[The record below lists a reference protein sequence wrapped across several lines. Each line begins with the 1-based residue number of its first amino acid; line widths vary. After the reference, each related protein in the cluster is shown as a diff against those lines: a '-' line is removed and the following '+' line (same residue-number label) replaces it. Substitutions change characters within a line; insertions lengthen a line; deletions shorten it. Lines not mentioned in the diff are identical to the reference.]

1 MCISG
6 SGRHI
11 RPAPRRDNPRWPL
24 PLFPGLDGPA
34 GVPPGQPPISQ
45 GEGDHDRNW
54 TRPGT
59 ANQRTDTRLVR
70 YAPAGPRPVST
81 AVTAAVRRILS
92 RASTVGNY
100 LYLPEHLS
108 PGLYAQVDRVLRAA
122 GGQWKGG
129 RVGAHV
135 FPGDATAALDGILAA
150 TRVTSARQRDQW
162 YPTPAEV
169 VDELL
174 AAAELCKG
182 LEVLEPSAGEGA
194 IALAAAQAGCAVD
207 CVELDTGR
215 AQAIERA
222 GVARKVWCADFLAM
236 PPRPVYHAVVMN
248 PPFARNADTRHVE
261 HARRFLRPGGVLAAV
276 MGGGIQSRSDRA
288 ARRICSLADGIWP
301 LPEGSFRESGTDM
314 KTTLVVIRAPGGRV
328 PDGPVRVSL
337 DLTVTWM
344 RRFHPPTGRRATSYI
359 ESGFGGRDRIFR
371 WAGDC
376 VGCGQ
381 RTWAHDD
388 GADDV
393 RGAFGWWT
401 ACPVTDGDFA
411 DEQMPAEA
419 SWPRCGACWD
429 SGEKTDEIKHK
440 ILTRDAD
447 GSRPADDEP
456 ALTLF

>member
-1 MCISG
+1 M
-6 SGRHI
+6 
-11 RPAPRRDNPRWPL
+11 
-24 PLFPGLDGPA
+24 
-34 GVPPGQPPISQ
+34 
-45 GEGDHDRNW
+45 
-54 TRPGT
+54 
-59 ANQRTDTRLVR
+59 
-70 YAPAGPRPVST
+70 ST
-81 AVTAAVRRILS
+81 AVTAGVRGILS
-92 RASTVGNY
+92 RASTVGNQ
-100 LYLPEHLS
+100 LYLPDHLP

-129 RVGAHV
+129 LTGAHV
-135 FPGDATAALDGILAA
+135 FPGDATAALAGILAA

-174 AAAELCKG
+174 AAAELCPG

-194 IALAAAQAGCAVD
+194 IAVAAAEAGCAVD
-207 CVELDTGR
+207 CVEIDSQR

-222 GVARKVWCADFLAM
+222 GVAREVRCADFLAM

-248 PPFARNADTRHVE
+248 PPFARNADIRHVE

-276 MGGGIQSRSDRA
+276 MGGGIESRTSRA
-288 ARRICSLADGIWP
+288 ARKIRSLADGIWP
-301 LPEGSFRESGTDM
+301 LPDGSFHESGTDID
-314 KTTLVVIRAPGGRV
+314 TALVVIRAPGGCV

-337 DLTVTWM
+337 DLTATWR
-344 RRFHPPTGRRATSYI
+344 RRFHPPTGRRGIYI

-411 DEQMPAEA
+411 DEQMPADA
-419 SWPRCGACWD
+419 SWPRCGACWN
-429 SGEKTDEIKHK
+429 SGKKTDEIKRT
-440 ILTRDAD
+440 ILARDAGD
-447 GSRPADDEP
+447 VGGPAGDAEL